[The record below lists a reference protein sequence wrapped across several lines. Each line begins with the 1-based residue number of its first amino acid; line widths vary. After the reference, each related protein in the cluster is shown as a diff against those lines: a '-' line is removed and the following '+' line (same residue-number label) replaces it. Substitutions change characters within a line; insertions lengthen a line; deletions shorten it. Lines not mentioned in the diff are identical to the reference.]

1 MHYLIISIFASVAVS
16 VLLKIARSKNIG
28 LGQAVAVNYIV
39 CTALTCWFLKPNLAV
54 WQTELLPHAW
64 LFVLLGVL
72 LPSVFIVM
80 GRAAQQAGIVKA
92 DAAQRLS
99 LFLPIV
105 AAFTVFGETL
115 ALNRII
121 GIVLAF
127 AALLCLLHKP
137 QSEQRSATPVW
148 LLLGVWAGYGTIDIL
163 LKQLS
168 KAAGTGSNMLV
179 MFVLAGILMFAY
191 LLVKKTRWTRADWLG
206 GLLLGCLNFTNILF
220 YIRAHQVFKDNPTLV
235 FAGMNMGVIVLGTL
249 AGAWLFREKISKTNA
264 LGIALALS
272 AMVCMYL
279 WQLLLNLFQA
289 A

>member
-16 VLLKIARSKNIG
+16 VLLKTARSRNIG
-28 LGQAVAVNYIV
+28 LAQAVAVNYIV
-39 CTALTCWFLKPNLAV
+39 CTVLTCLFLKPDLSR

-72 LPSVFIVM
+72 LPGVFIVM

-99 LFLPIV
+99 LFLPIL
-105 AAFTVFGETL
+105 AAVTIFGETL
-115 ALNRII
+115 SSNRFAGII
-121 GIVLAF
+121 LAF

-137 QSEQRSATPVW
+137 QAQKQTHTPVW

-168 KAAGTGSNMLV
+168 KTAGTGSNLLV
-179 MFVLAGILMFAY
+179 MFVLAGTLMFAY
-191 LLVKKTRWTRADWLG
+191 LLAKKTRWTRTDWLG

-220 YIRAHQVFKDNPTLV
+220 YIRAHQAFKDNPTLV

-249 AGAWLFREKISKTNA
+249 AGAWLFREKISKINIVGILLA
-264 LGIALALS
+264 LGAILCL
-272 AMVCMYL
+272 YF
-279 WQLLLNLFQA
+279 WQPLTAWFQA